1 MNNREL
7 ISAYKEQ
14 LKDLTDEKQDL
25 IKLSEEKDARIKK
38 LLIQL
43 EQANSDVEN
52 LGKRVAEV
60 EKKAKKKEDIKNTIN
75 KKIEEVLKKEE
86 EIIVDKEE

>member
-1 MNNREL
+1 
-7 ISAYKEQ
+7 
-14 LKDLTDEKQDL
+14 
-25 IKLSEEKDARIKK
+25 
-38 LLIQL
+38 L